1 MRTKTRQIG
10 TRNRLETGVFQFD
23 KGDWPGI
30 FIRGDDALS
39 HAHAIRAVLR
49 QTEKA
54 QTRAL
59 EQGSTSEWECL
70 IEWAVLRRRADRSL
84 QVEHHA
90 ASHIEGALPGRIE

>member
-1 MRTKTRQIG
+1 MRTKTQQ
-10 TRNRLETGVFQFD
+10 TRYRLETGVFQFD
-23 KGDWPGI
+23 EGDWPGI

-90 ASHIEGALPGRIE
+90 PSHIEGALPGRIE